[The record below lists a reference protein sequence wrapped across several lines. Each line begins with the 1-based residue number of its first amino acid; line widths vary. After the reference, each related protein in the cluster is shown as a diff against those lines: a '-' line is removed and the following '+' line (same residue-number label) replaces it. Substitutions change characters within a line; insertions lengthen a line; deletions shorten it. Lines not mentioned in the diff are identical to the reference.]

1 MTVLPD
7 PPLAGHDNHDSLALP
22 DLPRQF
28 PGALF
33 FRQGDLETYLLR
45 PEDFGALA
53 HGIGRLRAEA
63 FREVSPRGPVD
74 SDLDGRDSHYW
85 HLLVW
90 DRRTDDVAGAQR
102 LSFSRWQPAGWDG
115 HCSYLEHCFPGL
127 ATELAGGGH
136 HYLEVGR
143 IFVSPL
149 HRADF
154 RILPTLLRSAAMLT
168 RATDHRWTLGLMS
181 FCQIGQPQAL
191 VERFLER
198 LRLPPFCARH
208 LEIPRPRHPVPGLHA
223 TAAAHPA
230 DLDCSTYRE
239 LELQLRR
246 DDDRFRVPGLVRLNA
261 SLSGARVAG
270 FSIALDFNQIIEILM
285 ACDGWEPA
293 PAQSHPA
300 LVLPHRSPWLPRP
313 L

>member
-1 MTVLPD
+1 MPVLPD
-7 PPLAGHDNHDSLALP
+7 HPPPGNDALDSPALP
-22 DLPRQF
+22 DLPRQY

-45 PEDFGALA
+45 PDDFGTLA
-53 HGIGRLRAEA
+53 GGIGRLRAEA
-63 FREVSPRGPVD
+63 FREVSPLGPRH
-74 SDLDGRDSHYW
+74 SDLDGRDAHYW

-90 DRRTDDVAGAQR
+90 DRRTGSVAGAQR
-102 LSFSRWQPAGWDG
+102 LSFSRWQPEAWDG

-127 ATELAGGGH
+127 ARDLTEAGH
-136 HYLEVGR
+136 PYLEVGR
-143 IFVSPL
+143 IFVTPL

-154 RILPTLLRSAAMLT
+154 RILPTLLRSAAMLA

-198 LRLPPFCARH
+198 LRLPPFCAGD
-208 LEIPRPRHPVPGLHA
+208 LNLPRPRHPVPGLHD
-223 TAAAHPA
+223 TAAADPA
-230 DLDCSTYRE
+230 DLDCRTYRE
-239 LELQLRR
+239 LEQQLRQV
-246 DDDRFRVPGLVRLNA
+246 DERFRVPGLVRLNA
-261 SLSGARVAG
+261 GLSGARVAG
-270 FSIALDFNQIIEILM
+270 FSIARDFNQIIEILM

-300 LVLPHRSPWLPRP
+300 LVLPHRSPWLPVAP
-313 L
+313 

>member
-1 MTVLPD
+1 MPVLPD
-7 PPLAGHDNHDSLALP
+7 HPPPGNDALDSPALP

-28 PGALF
+28 PEALF

-45 PEDFGALA
+45 PDDFGTLA
-53 HGIGRLRAEA
+53 GGIGRLRAEA
-63 FREVSPRGPVD
+63 FREVSPLGPRH
-74 SDLDGRDSHYW
+74 SDLDGRDAHYW

-90 DRRTDDVAGAQR
+90 DRRTGSVAGAQR
-102 LSFSRWQPAGWDG
+102 LSFSRWQPEAWDG

-127 ATELAGGGH
+127 ARDLTEAGH

-154 RILPTLLRSAAMLT
+154 RILPTLLRSAAMLA

-198 LRLPPFCARH
+198 LRLPPFCAGD
-208 LEIPRPRHPVPGLHA
+208 LNLPRPRHPVPGLHD
-223 TAAAHPA
+223 TAAADPA
-230 DLDCSTYRE
+230 DLDCRTYRE
-239 LELQLRR
+239 LEQQLRQV
-246 DDDRFRVPGLVRLNA
+246 DERFRVPGLVRLNA
-261 SLSGARVAG
+261 GLSGARVAG
-270 FSIALDFNQIIEILM
+270 FSIARDFNQIIEILM

-300 LVLPHRSPWLPRP
+300 LVLPHRSPWLPVAP
-313 L
+313 